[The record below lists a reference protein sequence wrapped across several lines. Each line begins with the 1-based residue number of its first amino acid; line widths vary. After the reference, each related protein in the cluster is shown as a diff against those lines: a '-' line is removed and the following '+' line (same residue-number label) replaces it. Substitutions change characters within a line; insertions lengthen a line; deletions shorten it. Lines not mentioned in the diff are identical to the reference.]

1 MKTTNPII
9 ERKPEKG
16 AGKLGFEGLKIYCDK
31 LNDMAWVKASGKPY
45 FIDRKDKGDG
55 AVDYRLE
62 RRS

>member
-1 MKTTNPII
+1 MTTNRLAKSEGGGKVGI
-9 ERKPEKG
+9 ER
-16 AGKLGFEGLKIYCDK
+16 LHLYCDK

-55 AVDYRLE
+55 TVDYRLE